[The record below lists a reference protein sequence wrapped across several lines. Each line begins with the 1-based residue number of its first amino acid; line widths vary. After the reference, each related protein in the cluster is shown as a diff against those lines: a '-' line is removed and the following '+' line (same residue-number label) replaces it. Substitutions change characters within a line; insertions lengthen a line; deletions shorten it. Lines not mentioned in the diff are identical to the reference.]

1 MVPILLEALAALAKE
16 RPTEPIDYLVA
27 YLQKHKHQHS
37 AAAAAAQPQ
46 QPLGAAN
53 AAAASQAGNNP
64 TPSG

>member
-46 QPLGAAN
+46 GAAN
-53 AAAASQAGNNP
+53 AAAAATSQAGNNP